1 MIEPANRILL
11 IEDEIDHAEL
21 IRRAFQSANHR
32 CELVVA
38 GSLREAREALGR
50 QRPDV
55 IVADLQLPDGK
66 GTELLPP
73 GDDELPFPLV
83 VLTAHGDEQVAV
95 EAMKAGAL
103 DYVVKSPEI
112 LSDIPRVAERALR
125 EWRHITERRRAEEA
139 RRKLEIRLQHSQRLE
154 SLGIL
159 AGGIAHDFN
168 NLVMAIMG
176 HARLALS
183 DLGDGSPARECI
195 EDIETAAVHAS
206 ELCRQLLNY
215 SGRRHRFVVE
225 AIDLNH
231 LVTEMVQLL
240 EAAISKRAKL
250 RLELA
255 EDLPAVE
262 GATTQIRQIVMNLI
276 MNASDALGNEKGKIT
291 VRTAVLTPG
300 EGHLDKIFPST
311 GKATERQVFVEVADT
326 GCGMDEA
333 TQEQIFDPF
342 FTTKSSGRGLGMAA
356 VQGILRSHG
365 GALELHSEL
374 GKGTTF
380 RILFPASALPLPEAA
395 TADRRE
401 TDPSPVVS
409 RVGRAAT
416 ILVVDDDITIRA
428 VTQIALEGAGYL
440 VLSAEDGR
448 EALDHYQRH
457 KDEIAAILLD
467 VNMPE
472 MTGDETL
479 RELRVLGASA
489 PVIISSGSP
498 EEEIVDLIARDQ
510 SPDGVAFIQKP
521 YKAEALIE
529 KVREILTN

>member
-1 MIEPANRILL
+1 MIEPANKILL
-11 IEDEIDHAEL
+11 IEDEVDHAEL
-21 IRRAFQSANHR
+21 IRRAFESANHH
-32 CELVVA
+32 CELIVA
-38 GSLREAREALGR
+38 GSLREAREALAR
-50 QRPDV
+50 EQPDV

-73 GDDELPFPLV
+73 GDEELPYPLV

-112 LSDIPRVAERALR
+112 LSEIPRVAERALR
-125 EWRHITERRRAEEA
+125 EWRHIIERQRAEEA
-139 RRKLEIRLQHSQRLE
+139 RRKLEFRLQHSQRLE

-195 EDIETAAVHAS
+195 EDIETAAIHAS
-206 ELCRQLLNY
+206 ELCQQLLNY
-215 SGRRHRFVVE
+215 SGRRDRFVVE
-225 AIDLNH
+225 AIDLNR
-231 LVTEMVQLL
+231 LVAEMVQLL

-250 RLELA
+250 RLVLA
-255 EDLPAVE
+255 DDLSAVE

-276 MNASDALGNEKGKIT
+276 MNASDALGGAKGEIT
-291 VRTAVLTPG
+291 VRTAVLTPE
-300 EGHLDKIFPST
+300 EGHLDKVFPPST
-311 GKATERQVFVEVADT
+311 GVAAERQVFVEVADT

-333 TQEQIFDPF
+333 TQRKIFDPF

-356 VQGILRSHG
+356 VQGILRGHG

-374 GKGTTF
+374 GRGTTF
-380 RILFPASALPLPEAA
+380 RILFPASNLPLPA
-395 TADRRE
+395 TPCSVRPE
-401 TDPSPVVS
+401 TDKSPAVS
-409 RVGRAAT
+409 RVGGAAT

-448 EALDHYQRH
+448 EALAHYEQH

-472 MTGDETL
+472 MTGDETFY
-479 RELRVLGASA
+479 ELRSLGASA
-489 PVIISSGSP
+489 PVIISSGSS
-498 EEEIVDLIARDQ
+498 EEEIAGLISGD
-510 SPDGVAFIQKP
+510 VAFIQKP

-529 KVREILTN
+529 KMREILNPSP